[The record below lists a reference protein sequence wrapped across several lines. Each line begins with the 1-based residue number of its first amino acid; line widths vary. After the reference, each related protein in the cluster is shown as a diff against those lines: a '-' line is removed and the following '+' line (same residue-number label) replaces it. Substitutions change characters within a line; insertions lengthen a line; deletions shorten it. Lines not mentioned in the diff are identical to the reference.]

1 MKERR
6 DQLADAVTQAKE
18 VGGRARRQA
27 STGKWMDLSHM
38 GFSVVSLRL
47 IHIIACIRIS
57 SLRLNNISLCV
68 CVCVYIYIYIH
79 IKHILFTHSSVDG
92 HLSHLHLLAIVNYAA
107 VNMRLLSIKIL

>member
-68 CVCVYIYIYIH
+68 CVCIYIYIYTYKTHFVYSFICRWTFES
-79 IKHILFTHSSVDG
+79 FTPFGYCELCCCEH
-92 HLSHLHLLAIVNYAA
+92 AFA
-107 VNMRLLSIKIL
+107 

>member
-47 IHIIACIRIS
+47 IHIIAGTR
-57 SLRLNNISLCV
+57 
-68 CVCVYIYIYIH
+68 
-79 IKHILFTHSSVDG
+79 K
-92 HLSHLHLLAIVNYAA
+92 
-107 VNMRLLSIKIL
+107 